1 MPELDF
7 ETWKVILTVFT
18 VLAVIVGWVVVHVLT
33 AKRDAENK
41 RREITLK
48 YMISAYRILTQ
59 EVSHRKPTDERR
71 EKLENLLSDIQL
83 FGTESQVRLAIQLAN
98 EVANGGAF
106 ELDPLIKNLRN
117 NLRDEL
123 GLGVIKEN
131 VKWLRFNE

>member
-7 ETWKVILTVFT
+7 ETWKVILTVFA

-106 ELDPLIKNLRN
+106 ELDPLINNLRN